1 MKPERTVVQLR
12 ARIRELEA
20 SIGSMNN
27 DWQAETL
34 RKLAAEQRAE
44 KLTEENERL
53 REQLARADAAGVANT
68 REWRAAVEENE
79 RLKGVVRR
87 LLGHMSGIESAVA
100 YALSSI
106 NAVTPGGVEQAF
118 PTEVEQAGRLTPVAL
133 SSTELYNAAI
143 GGNRKDSIWHGITP
157 GRRTRLRRVVVAEP
171 SRGCQLERI
180 DLMGGHSDVPLLEGP
195 IPVEDLKDGP
205 VDVDIVI
212 AQKSPLVLLL
222 TGKAVGVALVLED
235 AP

>member
-1 MKPERTVVQLR
+1 MKPERTITQLKT
-12 ARIRELEA
+12 RIRDLEA
-20 SIGSMNN
+20 AMGSLNN

-34 RKLAAEQRAE
+34 RKLAAEQKAE
-44 KLTEENERL
+44 KLAQENERL
-53 REQLARADAAGVANT
+53 
-68 REWRAAVEENE
+68 E
-79 RLKGVVRR
+79 RVIRR

-100 YALSSI
+100 HALSSI
-106 NAVTPGGVEQAF
+106 NSVTPGDARQAF

-143 GGNRKDSIWHGITP
+143 GVDRKDSIWHGITP
-157 GRRTRLRRVVVAEP
+157 SRRTRLRRVVVAEP

-180 DLMGGHSDVPLLEGP
+180 DLMDHSDVPLLEGP
-195 IPVEDLKDGP
+195 IPVEDLKDAP

-222 TGKAVGVALVLED
+222 SGKAGGVALVLED